1 MLKPLNPRIIQI
13 ATRKASEEEEGSGR
27 KKAVTSPSF
36 VFLLLHHNLQL
47 QFTAQRSKKLCRAP
61 QMFYLSRIEHTLRL
75 PPHLLSLR
83 LEDAVKGELEKIFL
97 DKVIAKLGLCI
108 SVHSIQSI
116 KDGFILPND
125 GHPTFRVEFT
135 LIMFR
140 PFVGEIISAK
150 LKESTSNGLRLSLG
164 FFDDIY
170 VPVHLLPSPS
180 CSEPDPEKRNNVIWI
195 WKCPDAD
202 DLAVEWT
209 DEIRFQVQSVT
220 YPPIPIEQPEDAK
233 PFAPMVVTGSIDYDG
248 LGPLRWW
255 DNAEDKDEEPED
267 P

>member
-47 QFTAQRSKKLCRAP
+47 QFTAQRSK
-61 QMFYLSRIEHTLRL
+61 
-75 PPHLLSLR
+75 
-83 LEDAVKGELEKIFL
+83 
-97 DKVIAKLGLCI
+97 
-108 SVHSIQSI
+108 
-116 KDGFILPND
+116 
-125 GHPTFRVEFT
+125 VEFT